1 MSTTE
6 TDLTDSDLAG
16 LDEFLHQTAKYVY
29 STTGSKEF
37 AILLC
42 KKIHAKRQGEV
53 SSSWGFRDII
63 NSALDHGVDRDL
75 MVTKTQTLAQ
85 VLQLAFRDHCN
96 DVDAQWTRIEEERA
110 KEASNAKILHALEA
124 EYDDEFAEFFYRR
137 LHHFEDRADDD
148 RLVGQL
154 YFPSRPGITNEDLGF
169 LLEAD
174 RECFDMDDV
183 ASALKKHVGL
193 PVAVVDKAYEKF
205 ERGKLDKKRNE
216 KLRNIRSHYE
226 SDAHY
231 RSLAGVDGR
240 AAVIPISW
248 AAAGNTSAPPAI
260 WGKGHDV
267 LWAEDESLIFE
278 SSYGVGKTTAAGRLV
293 RGLLYGEELLGQ
305 PVRQLADNQRILY
318 LALDRPEQ
326 IVRSMLRQFTQAEF
340 DALGARLSIW
350 RGPLPFDAAENDHLL
365 TDLADMHE
373 ADVIFIDSVKDA
385 ALGLSEDRAA
395 AIYQRGRQR
404 LLQSGRQLCE
414 LHHLTKGGD
423 AYGSIWLNAGV
434 GSVVRLKGAAGG
446 PTATLTHLKSPA
458 RRLDPIQI
466 IHDRPNGG
474 MTAAPKQETTR
485 FGDDAGESDADM
497 PEPSPAELPNW
508 VAEQGPEGI
517 TATDAAN
524 WLYGSSGRNDKVRA
538 QRALNALCGDDGPL
552 RYVEGSR
559 GGDVKTPA
567 RWVGRSDD

>member
-6 TDLTDSDLAG
+6 TGLTYSDLAG
-16 LDEFLHQTAKYVY
+16 VDEYLHQTARYVY
-29 STTGSKEF
+29 SATGSKEF

-42 KKIHAKRQGEV
+42 KKIHAKRHGEV

-63 NSALDHGVDRDL
+63 NSALDHGIDRDL
-75 MVTKTQTLAQ
+75 MVTETQNLAQ
-85 VLQLAFRDHCN
+85 VLKLTFGDHCN
-96 DVDAQWTRIEEERA
+96 DIDAQWTRIEEERA
-110 KEASNAKILHALEA
+110 KEASNSEILHALEA
-124 EYDDEFAEFFYRR
+124 EYDDEFAKFFYQR
-137 LHHFEDRADDD
+137 LHHFENRADDD

-154 YFPSRPGITNEDLGF
+154 FFPLQPGITNKDSGF
-169 LLEAD
+169 LPEAD

-183 ASALKKHVGL
+183 AYALKKHVGL

-205 ERGKLDKKRNE
+205 DRGKLEKKRNE

-231 RSLAGVDGR
+231 RSLGGVDGR
-240 AAVIPISW
+240 AAVIPMSW
-248 AAAGNTSAPPAI
+248 AAAGNTSSPPAI
-260 WGKGHDV
+260 WGKDDDV

-293 RGLLYGEELLGQ
+293 RGLLYGEELLGY
-305 PVRQLADNQRILY
+305 PVRQLADSQRILY

-326 IVRSMLRQFTQAEF
+326 IVRSMLRQFTQEEF

-446 PTATLTHLKSPA
+446 LTATLTHLKSPA
-458 RRLDPIQI
+458 RRVDPIEI

-474 MTAAPKQETTR
+474 MTVAAKRAAER
-485 FGDDAGESDADM
+485 RGCDARESASDV
-497 PEPSPAELPNW
+497 PEPTAAGLPEW
-508 VAEQGPEGI
+508 VAGHGPEGV
-517 TATDAAN
+517 TGAQAAD
-524 WLYGSSGRNDKVRA
+524 WLYRSNGRNDKVRA
-538 QRALNALCGDDGPL
+538 QRALNALCGEGGPL

-559 GGDVKTPA
+559 GGDTKTPA
-567 RWVGRSDD
+567 RWVTRSHD